1 MIECLIAPVPISQQL
16 NYSLSSPRCLSQHVG
31 LQPTDVWQDP
41 GHPDV
46 AVLFIDHHGD
56 GGGGAYHDDD
66 CQEDV
71 GVHGRPLIIQA

>member
-1 MIECLIAPVPISQQL
+1 MIAPVPIPQQL
-16 NYSLSSPRCLSQHVG
+16 NYSLPSSGGLSQHVG
-31 LQPTDVWQDP
+31 LQATDVWQDP

-66 CQEDV
+66 GQEDV
-71 GVHGRPLIIQA
+71 WVHGRPLIYTSLT